1 MVVIEKWITIKPSKL
16 GDNINENIKQ
26 QLKKEFIL
34 KCDESLGYFTDVKK
48 VYKILDNYITNSSS
62 DIMCL
67 VKFEADIFR
76 PTVGMIIDDAE
87 ILKIYENGILLNA
100 MNIQK
105 ILIPSHT
112 LPADCVIE
120 NNILKIGEKKLT
132 EHNKMKVKIKAVK
145 YDNKKFN
152 CIGLV
157 V

>member
-1 MVVIEKWITIKPSKL
+1 MTVIKKWTTVEPSHLGKNIK
-16 GDNINENIKQ
+16 ENIKK
-26 QLKKEFIL
+26 QLIKELFL
-34 KCDESLGYFTDVKK
+34 KCDEKIGYFIEIKEVFR
-48 VYKILDNYITNSSS
+48 ILDNFITNSTSH
-62 DIMCL
+62 IMCL
-67 VKFEADIFR
+67 VEFEAEIFK
-76 PTVGMIIDDAE
+76 PVVDMIIDDAE

-112 LPADCVIE
+112 LTSEYIIE
-120 NNILKIGEKKLT
+120 NNTLKKGEQIIN
-132 EHNKMKVKIKAVK
+132 EHDKIKVKIKAVK